1 MNWLNDKG
9 KRDGKLL
16 KALGALRPFIEAGM
30 RKRNELYAPEPEVE
44 EQGLTARRQKRNTNK
59 NPFRSVE
66 SYLGYKVGGLGICDW
81 PSDIEP
87 DVMVFSSCRI
97 RIDRWSTLAC
107 PIRVVE
113 TLFMQ
118 QRLDVTYQ
126 RIITSLH
133 CENDVWQSSD
143 CA

>member
-59 NPFRSVE
+59 NPFRSVD
-66 SYLGYKVGGLGICDW
+66 SYLGYKVRGVFEICEGE
-81 PSDIEP
+81 SDILTYW
-87 DVMVFSSCRI
+87 CRS
-97 RIDRWSTLAC
+97 RLTEYVSIDDGIML
-107 PIRVVE
+107 
-113 TLFMQ
+113 L
-118 QRLDVTYQ
+118 LYG
-126 RIITSLH
+126 L
-133 CENDVWQSSD
+133 
-143 CA
+143 